1 MDKQIEKATMP
12 TRKWL
17 MGRWGNH
24 YEIFWLI
31 NKNLWNFSSL
41 KESQYLINL
50 VGEHSS
56 NPKISPTQSRGLWYS
71 TSRVSILSLST
82 RLRIN
87 SSYGFNS
94 VLKWKL
100 LSVCSG
106 SLGCEVV
113 PGKVDV
119 DMYCEPS
126 RMFEAWSY
134 ISGKI
139 CRRWDFRNICTCFA
153 NLSPVV
159 NSN

>member
-1 MDKQIEKATMP
+1 MNPVTLKPLQNYSSRNMLKTCIKQKV
-12 TRKWL
+12 
-17 MGRWGNH
+17 H
-24 YEIFWLI
+24 YSVSLSAKFPSNWSQPLNLLFNIF
-31 NKNLWNFSSL
+31 
-41 KESQYLINL
+41 

-134 ISGKI
+134 ISGKYAGV
-139 CRRWDFRNICTCFA
+139 RF
-153 NLSPVV
+153 
-159 NSN
+159 